1 MQRNTQMLGTARVG
15 SLLFRL
21 ALPAIAAQL
30 VNLLY
35 NLVDRIYIGN
45 IPDIGQ
51 SALAGMGVCLPLIM
65 LIAAFSHLVSMGG
78 APRASIALG
87 KGDREQ
93 AEKILANC
101 FTALLIMS
109 AVLTAVFFI
118 FAQPLLMLFGASQ
131 NTVEYAVSYMQIY
144 AVGTVF
150 VQVTLGM
157 NAFITAQG
165 FAKTSML
172 TVIIGAALNIALDP
186 LFIFVFNMGV
196 EGAALATVISQ
207 AVSAVWVTKFLLGKR
222 TTLKIKAKYMPL
234 KAKIILPCMALGLS
248 PFIMAS
254 TESILAVCFNTS
266 LLKYGGDIAVC
277 AMTVLSSVMQFAS
290 MPLHGLTQGA
300 QPIISYNFGAG
311 NANRCKQAFRI
322 LVISCLAVS
331 FTICLLA
338 ELFPQMFIAMF
349 NSDPALVEFATPALR
364 IYIAACGIF
373 GAQVACQ
380 QTFLAIGNAK
390 TSLFLALLRKVFLLI
405 PLIYIL
411 PAFMQDK
418 TSAVFLAE
426 PIADTLAVATTVI
439 LFALQFK
446 KAMKGLKPA
455 DNTDNK
461 ETEAAANA

>member
-1 MQRNTQMLGTARVG
+1 MVKNSTKMLGEAPVG
-15 SLLFRL
+15 SLLFKL
-21 ALPAIAAQL
+21 ALPAIIAQI

-35 NLVDRIYIGN
+35 NVVDRIFIGN
-45 IPDIGQ
+45 IPEIGQ
-51 SALAGMGVCLPLIM
+51 AALTGVGVCTPIVFLIS
-65 LIAAFSHLVSMGG
+65 AFSNLVNMGG

-87 KGDREQ
+87 KGDPKQ

-101 FTALLIMS
+101 FSAIVIISLI
-109 AVLTAVFFI
+109 LTVVFSV
-118 FAQPLLMLFGASQ
+118 FAEPILLMFGASE
-131 NTVEYAVSYMQIY
+131 NTVGYATAYMQVY
-144 AVGTVF
+144 ALGTVF

-165 FAKTSML
+165 FAKTSMV
-172 TVIIGAALNIALDP
+172 TVVMGAVVNLILDP
-186 LFIFVFNMGV
+186 LFIFVFDMGV
-196 EGAALATVISQ
+196 QGAALATIISQ
-207 AVSAVWVTKFLLGKR
+207 ATSAIWVTLFLLGKN
-222 TTLKIKAKYMPL
+222 TTLKLKTEYMPL
-234 KAKIILPCMALGLS
+234 KARIIFPCLALGLS
-248 PFIMAS
+248 PFIMTA
-254 TESILAVCFNTS
+254 TESLLSVCFNTS
-266 LLKYGGDIAVC
+266 LLKYGGDVAVC
-277 AMTVLSSVMQFAS
+277 TMTVLTSVWQFAS

-311 NANRCKQAFRI
+311 NTKRCKKAFRI
-322 LVISCLAVS
+322 LLISCLAVA

-338 ELFPQMFIAMF
+338 ELFPQMFISMF
-349 NSDPALVEFATPALR
+349 NSDPELIEFAIPALR

-411 PAFMQDK
+411 PELLADK

-426 PIADTLAVATTVI
+426 PIADTLAVATTVT

-446 KAMKGLKPA
+446 KAMKGLKK
-455 DNTDNK
+455 D
-461 ETEAAANA
+461 